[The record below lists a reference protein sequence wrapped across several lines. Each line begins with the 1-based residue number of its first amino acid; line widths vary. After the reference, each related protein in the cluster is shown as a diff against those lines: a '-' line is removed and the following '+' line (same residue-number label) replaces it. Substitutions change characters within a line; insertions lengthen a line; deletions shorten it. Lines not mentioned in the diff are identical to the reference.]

1 MLPIWLTDTVTS
13 NLDRAIHYTLLW
25 GLEGVELRTVGTPSN
40 RVPFVNEE
48 KLRRRLREHGLPVAA
63 VVPGMFEGRERD
75 RSEWMNEI
83 AALDDVLQFCR
94 RIECPRIITSAF
106 APDIRGEFSGEAVEA
121 LRMAGRAAAS
131 YGITLAVLNETE
143 MARPTADALATLL
156 EEVDHPSVRAAWS
169 PAEAL
174 KLDENALAGFG
185 RIGPFLDYV
194 RCTDVYRIPG
204 SGYHYAPIG
213 QGDVGWPALLQQ
225 LHETGYGGPLSLE
238 VHLDPKAKHGLFDAT
253 QLIQL
258 IRMVQRRETDAVQS
272 P

>member
-1 MLPIWLTDTVTS
+1 MIPIWLTDTVTS

-25 GLEGVELRTVGTPSN
+25 GLDGVELRTVGTPSN

-48 KLRRRLREHGLPVAA
+48 KLRRRLREHELPVAA
-63 VVPGMFEGRERD
+63 VVPGMFEGREND

-106 APDIRGEFSGEAVEA
+106 APGLHLEDPGRAVEA

-131 YGITLAVLNETE
+131 YGVTISVLNESD
-143 MARPTADALATLL
+143 MARQNARALASLL
-156 EEVDHPSVRAAWS
+156 EEIDHPSVRAAWN

-174 KLDENALAGFG
+174 KAGEEAFSGLAVILPHLDF
-185 RIGPFLDYV
+185 I
-194 RCTDVYRIPG
+194 RCTDVLRTPAG
-204 SGYHYAPIG
+204 AFAYAPVG
-213 QGDVGWPALLQQ
+213 QGDVGWPILLQQ
-225 LHETGYGGPLSLE
+225 LHDFGYAGPLSLE
-238 VHLDPKAKHGLFDAT
+238 VHLDPKAKHGLYDAT

-272 P
+272 T